1 MRLYKCKE
9 FNMLSK
15 KISLLVLPLAA
26 TLSIQANDPFFQ
38 DPFGDDIFKEM
49 MQMQQNMDKMFNRM
63 HQRIQQRSNSQI
75 APLGT
80 YRIQQ
85 QNKFVDKGD
94 HYEFVT
100 TIPESKEN
108 KIDIHTQNG
117 VVSITAKII
126 EKHETKTAN
135 GYSSSSSMR
144 MYQQSMPLPQD
155 ADEAT
160 INMGYVDGKLVV
172 SVEKKKG
179 TSSAKIVPNNV
190 PLESKKIKKEE
201 KKNSESNTS
210 IKKMKVG
217 DESSVS

>member
-1 MRLYKCKE
+1 
-9 FNMLSK
+9 MLNK
-15 KISLLVLPLAA
+15 KLSLLVLPLVA
-26 TLSIQANDPFFQ
+26 TLSLQANDPFNDPFFQ

-63 HQRIQQRSNSQI
+63 HQRMQQRTSRQI
-75 APLGT
+75 APMGT
-80 YRIQQ
+80 YKIQQ
-85 QNKFVDKGD
+85 QSQFVDKGD

-108 KIDIHTQNG
+108 QIDINTQNG
-117 VVSITAKII
+117 VMSITAKII
-126 EKHETKTAN
+126 QKHETKTAN
-135 GYSSSSSMR
+135 GYSSSSSMQ

-172 SVEKKKG
+172 SVKKKKG
-179 TSSAKIVPNNV
+179 VSSAKSIVP
-190 PLESKKIKKEE
+190 KIEVKKEE
-201 KKNSESNTS
+201 NKTKETNTT